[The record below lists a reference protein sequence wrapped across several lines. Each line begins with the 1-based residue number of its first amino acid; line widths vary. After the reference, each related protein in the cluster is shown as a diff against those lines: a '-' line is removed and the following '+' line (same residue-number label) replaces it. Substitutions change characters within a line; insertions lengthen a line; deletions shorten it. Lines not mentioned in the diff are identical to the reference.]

1 MVSGPPSAG
10 SAVTTSAKATNSV
23 DNMQAGQQLQD
34 RSIGDS
40 IEILVDM
47 DGCFCGHQ
55 FLVIGEC
62 SFLFKLESGKT
73 VCKNDEH
80 VAWRWVEEAE
90 EPNNYNGLS
99 LNSPNNILP
108 IAEKLNRAISLRSD
122 SETCTPDDDDMWR
135 FVEDVLMKAL
145 LKHWGDGSFEPT
157 QHGNISAK
165 RDLENSLRGALAAEL
180 RSCKPNHKLSK
191 QETSLLFSVWADA
204 LYSGV
209 HDGKPMISLGEAT
222 MCLRNFT
229 LSF

>member
-1 MVSGPPSAG
+1 MVSGPSSVG
-10 SAVTTSAKATNSV
+10 SAVSTPVKATSSV
-23 DNMQAGQQLQD
+23 DSMQAGQQLQD
-34 RSIGDS
+34 RSVGDS

-47 DGCFCGHQ
+47 DGIFCGHQ
-55 FLVIGEC
+55 CLLIGEC
-62 SFLFKLESGKT
+62 SFLLKLEGGNT
-73 VCKNDEH
+73 VSKNDEY
-80 VAWRWVEEAE
+80 VAWRWADEPEEH
-90 EPNNYNGLS
+90 NNALS
-99 LNSPNNILP
+99 LNSQNDILP
-108 IAEKLNRAISLRSD
+108 IAEKLNRAISFRSED
-122 SETCTPDDDDMWR
+122 ETCTPDDDDMWR

-157 QHGNISAK
+157 QHGDISAK